1 MNKQNEQNE
10 QHFREVKHQNKHD
23 KPNCISSVPEPNTFL
38 MFGLGILILGF
49 ILKRNIN
56 KFKK

>member
-23 KPNCISSVPEPNTFL
+23 KPDCVSPVPEPNTFL
-38 MFGLGILILGF
+38 MFGLGILILAF
-49 ILKRNIN
+49 II
-56 KFKK
+56 KKKYK